1 MAPYASLSDT
11 KRAIQRKKHEEAKAS
26 FLKHLVG
33 GDETVKIALI
43 KVATDSTPSGTLR
56 SRPNSLLKLIRNEM
70 DDPVALWLT
79 RNDVDVDWK
88 FSSLIQQG
96 YGEIRDAFQRLR
108 HGLQSEDFLSTIDNL
123 IDFLFFCSWHE
134 SESENVILLK
144 PPKGEKENEG
154 ENFFRPSNF
163 RKLGSRAISPSEH
176 FHTYLHSTRDE
187 LLKAGLCIACGNP
200 NATAEQKNR
209 IMKENLGADEKKIK
223 RAISEGTRVRKEPEG
238 ARLYCHRH
246 AENSVGNAGAKKA
259 RRTALAFMSLLFL
272 MRRKEVRSSLNTQ
285 FPPEFDFEFARNVII
300 QSDPNDFADIL
311 KTEGH
316 GILRRKKDL
325 LEKNAECVSG
335 VRAIRKQLPLMLHG
349 TAEEKALAIRKLQ
362 LHITEMMLS
371 FHGVLPSV
379 YKPGVRLCSPN
390 DFPSGE
396 TEVGNRTA

>member
-11 KRAIQRKKHEEAKAS
+11 KRAIQRKNHEEAKAS
-26 FLKHLVG
+26 FLEHLVG
-33 GDETVKIALI
+33 GDEAVRIALI

-56 SRPNSLLKLIRNEM
+56 SRPNSLLKQIRTEM
-70 DDPVALWLT
+70 DDPVAIWLN
-79 RNDVDVDWK
+79 RNGVDVDWT

-96 YGEIRDAFQRLR
+96 YREIRDALQRLR
-108 HGLQSEDFLSTIDNL
+108 HGPQSEAFLSTIDNL
-123 IDFLFFCSWHE
+123 IEFEVFCSWHE
-134 SESENVILLK
+134 SESEKVILLK
-144 PPKGEKENEG
+144 PPKGEKESEG
-154 ENFFRPSNF
+154 ENFFRASNF

-176 FHTYLHSTRDE
+176 FPTYLHSTRDE
-187 LLKAGLCIACGNP
+187 LLKAGLCISCGNP
-200 NATAEQKNR
+200 NAVAEHKYR
-209 IMKENLGADEKKIK
+209 ILNVSLGADEKKIK
-223 RAISEGTRVRKEPEG
+223 SAISGDTRVKKGTGG

-246 AENSVGNAGAKKA
+246 AESSVGNAGAKKA

-272 MRRKEVRSSLNTQ
+272 MRRREMKNFLNTQ
-285 FPPEFDFEFARNVII
+285 FAPEFDFEFAQNVII
-300 QSDPNDFADIL
+300 QSDPDDFADIL
-311 KTEGH
+311 KSEGH

-349 TAEEKALAIRKLQ
+349 TADEKALAIRKLQ

-371 FHGVLPSV
+371 FHGVLPSI